1 MILIDQQMSVIVG
14 CIIWI
19 LYTIAAGKKDGMKL
33 VMNFVI
39 CNPVGSY
46 KCYMNY
52 MIYQCFL
59 RSQSP

>member
-46 KCYMNY
+46 KYYMNY
-52 MIYQCFL
+52 MI
-59 RSQSP
+59 